1 MKAQILKIAGV
12 KSEKEFYKK
21 YKTEADFMKVHGK
34 EFKKA
39 QQGINMNTQ
48 GDTNKN
54 GIPDYLEYTPTPG
67 PNQFIQGN
75 NTIGSFATGNVPP
88 QYSGSMFKPTQIPEV
103 NYGMPGQNKFGKPSQ
118 DWETPGAIPA
128 GLPKAQPYDY
138 MQANNQAITGQ
149 PKTTGTSSDALGGI
163 SNQTIASSI
172 SSIPEIFNAFA
183 AQKKQKQSLEQQ
195 NKLLGLFET
204 LSQSTD
210 VNAPY
215 QKNILDSP
223 ENYAQSTNMFYPSQ
237 GTGYDILRGVGR
249 DGATIRKAQS
259 GENIENRPGSIMGRE
274 PMIPEV
280 GVEMPIQEKPS
291 NFDSK
296 SARDNWVQKTGLPW
310 SEAKRLGYTS
320 GSAKDNTKLL
330 SELNDP
336 RFKKENLRNTPPKN
350 NSQSRIPVQ
359 HRETP
364 TGKLTPI
371 KKPIQSYEDFF
382 KGKSKYKGNNAT
394 LSTNKKTQTQR
405 EEEVKRSQAKYDDY
419 LLGER
424 PLYYMA
430 NPSKAFGDFKSM
442 LNPSGTRE
450 DETSESFRKEVMANR
465 YNPTLS
471 NKQRLINNT
480 KMGLKQVPKA
490 AANLAT
496 VLSATPYT
504 TLEQMPIGIGE
515 AAAQNMGSRAAGY
528 VGQGATR
535 IGTGAAKQLGTGFVP
550 NFVMYKDGGYIP
562 TAQDGINNFGPDY
575 DLYSDGG
582 YEPLNDSNNDSNN
595 IKQYANGGV
604 TGNPIY
610 GAASGVIGNEFNN
623 SAGYQ
628 AGAAAAPYADMIL
641 PGSGLALQMLG
652 GGLDQAF
659 GDAGKIKKLTRQN
672 TGIEDRIKKNSMWR
686 NPQYSAN
693 MQEGGY
699 MNPEYNPQLITMF
712 GDHDSEDFADYAHK
726 YRSGG
731 HLKDNEYTPVSNRG
745 LEIYAEGGEVT
756 SYNLGE
762 TQVESGGY
770 LKPISF
776 NPHNAGTGWTSEI
789 QGQYHHD
796 YDSKLGHS
804 GVIFNHGGNQ
814 VEAEKGELLRQV
826 QEGDSIEGGQSE
838 LSANITGNL
847 ELQPIF
853 DDADPKYKPYYGMK
867 IKNAHKVIADKDK
880 KLNLKQI
887 KIDNEIAQLNP
898 KDKLKQSSLTMMKKG
913 IDEQYKTN
921 AEAADYITNHQTKV
935 NDLVDQLSKL
945 NGVEYSHEK
954 FAKKGILSDVL
965 AKGEISQAARNGKTI
980 KAQAGTYS
988 TKGTLPGSIDYNIP
1002 DVAGDIFK
1010 GSNYETQW
1018 GTKRDKA
1025 FSDPTIAKQ
1034 LITDIENYSGQDAED
1049 VKTTLAK
1056 EKTMSGKIAKA
1067 YELASDKKVGP
1078 YHTILNSII
1087 DKNTKPE
1094 AAITSVPTSTTNT
1107 TDDTTELEPIEE
1119 TKKGFPWLGAATSL
1133 IRGMQPAFNM
1143 PLGNQNNPELYA
1155 LANNRVKGFAV
1166 NKTYDMLKT
1175 PAKYSADKDR
1185 NAVLSQAREAVK
1197 NSGNNP
1203 AAQSAIMAS
1212 VADAMNQIGS
1222 KEQEINQQGYQGV
1235 YNDNIA
1241 TVNQNRNRNA
1251 ALDMDAQ
1258 LKMLQAESNTDART
1272 LSALTSLYGKEAANK
1287 RENIEYNVGMA
1298 EHPDF
1303 TFGPDGR
1310 IIKLPRYIDFDTS
1323 GKGVASGSKNKGLA
1337 SGKGFSYDDSG
1348 NIIGVHSLGKENNA
1362 RDGKT
1367 IKKKNINGN
1376 IVKAF
1381 KNL

>member
-1 MKAQILKIAGV
+1 MKAKMLKIAGV
-12 KSEKEFYKK
+12 KSEAAFYKK
-21 YKTEADFMKVHGK
+21 FPNQEAFMKVHGK

-39 QQGINMNTQ
+39 QMSNSIDKAQTGFTQ
-48 GDTNKN
+48 GFGMNPQSQYQNTFSPNN
-54 GIPDYLEYTPTPG
+54 NFVPGNYNVSTPNINPMSG
-67 PNQFIQGN
+67 FQNADP
-75 NTIGSFATGNVPP
+75 FAM
-88 QYSGSMFKPTQIPEV
+88 Q
-103 NYGMPGQNKFGKPSQ
+103 NYGQQFANQNP
-118 DWETPGAIPA
+118 
-128 GLPKAQPYDY
+128 LPQ
-138 MQANNQAITGQ
+138 QGTGQ
-149 PKTTGTSSDALGGI
+149 ISNSVFGENKALTGGLGGKDYSAKGSGI
-163 SNQTIASSI
+163 SNQAIASSI
-172 SSIPEIFNAFA
+172 SSIPGIFNAFA

-249 DGATIRKAQS
+249 DGATIRKAQ
-259 GENIENRPGSIMGRE
+259 
-274 PMIPEV
+274 
-280 GVEMPIQEKPS
+280 
-291 NFDSK
+291 
-296 SARDNWVQKTGLPW
+296 
-310 SEAKRLGYTS
+310 
-320 GSAKDNTKLL
+320 
-330 SELNDP
+330 
-336 RFKKENLRNTPPKN
+336 
-350 NSQSRIPVQ
+350 
-359 HRETP
+359 
-364 TGKLTPI
+364 
-371 KKPIQSYEDFF
+371 
-382 KGKSKYKGNNAT
+382 
-394 LSTNKKTQTQR
+394 
-405 EEEVKRSQAKYDDY
+405 
-419 LLGER
+419 
-424 PLYYMA
+424 
-430 NPSKAFGDFKSM
+430 
-442 LNPSGTRE
+442 
-450 DETSESFRKEVMANR
+450 
-465 YNPTLS
+465 
-471 NKQRLINNT
+471 
-480 KMGLKQVPKA
+480 
-490 AANLAT
+490 
-496 VLSATPYT
+496 
-504 TLEQMPIGIGE
+504 
-515 AAAQNMGSRAAGY
+515 
-528 VGQGATR
+528 
-535 IGTGAAKQLGTGFVP
+535 
-550 NFVMYKDGGYIP
+550 
-562 TAQDGINNFGPDY
+562 DGINNFGPDY
-575 DLYSDGG
+575 DLYSD
-582 YEPLNDSNNDSNN
+582 N

-628 AGAAAAPYADMIL
+628 AGAAVAPYADMIL

-659 GDAGKIKKLTRQN
+659 GDAGDINNLTRQN

-731 HLKDNEYTPVSNRG
+731 HLKDDKYTPVSNKG
-745 LEIYAEGGEVT
+745 LEIYAEGGELKTHWGGEVEPV
-756 SYNLGE
+756 SYNPYSE
-762 TQVESGGY
+762 
-770 LKPISF
+770 
-776 NPHNAGTGWTSEI
+776 GTGLTYNAYGNSHFEKDGQGRTGIGLEVLQNGGTST
-789 QGQYHHD
+789 G
-796 YDSKLGHS
+796 
-804 GVIFNHGGNQ
+804 
-814 VEAEKGELLRQV
+814 EADIEMEKGEPIV
-826 QEGDSIEGGQSE
+826 GNVIY
-838 LSANITGNL
+838 GNL
-847 ELQPIF
+847 NVNEDLLKDFQLPE
-853 DDADPKYKPYYGMK
+853 KYAKQK
-867 IKNAHKVIADKDK
+867 VKNVVNKMIVPLEQKYTAQLENIVIDNSSDNSKFGPLEKKTKEIK
-880 KLNLKQI
+880 KLG
-887 KIDNEIAQLNP
+887 LNM
-898 KDKLKQSSLTMMKKG
+898 KLKKLAEDKENLAAYQDHVHKTTDFLTNLLGK
-913 IDEQYKTN
+913 EVSQ
-921 AEAADYITNHQTKV
+921 
-935 NDLVDQLSKL
+935 
-945 NGVEYSHEK
+945 EK
-954 FAKKGILSDVL
+954 FAKNGEVSHTL

-1002 DVAGDIFK
+1002 DVAEDIFK

-1094 AAITSVPTSTTNT
+1094 AAITSVPTSTANT

-1143 PLGNQNNPELYA
+1143 PLGNQINPELYA

-1241 TVNQNRNRNA
+1241 TVNQNKNRNA

-1323 GKGVASGSKNKGLA
+1323 GKNATASSSKKQTA
-1337 SGKGFSYDDSG
+1337 PEGFEYLYDSSG
-1348 NIIGVHSLGKENNA
+1348 NVKTMKSKKEDGVA

>member
-1 MKAQILKIAGV
+1 MKAKMLKIAGV
-12 KSEKEFYKK
+12 KTESAFYKK
-21 YKTEADFMKVHGK
+21 YPTQAAFMKVHGK

-39 QQGINMNTQ
+39 QQGVNMNTQ

-54 GIPDYLEYTPTPG
+54 GIPDYLEYTPNQSFG
-67 PNQFIQGN
+67 PQNQWKFGN
-75 NTIGSFATGNVPP
+75 NMSNTSSFGAPTAGQMAGNTFQPSP
-88 QYSGSMFKPTQIPEV
+88 DPFAMQ
-103 NYGMPGQNKFGKPSQ
+103 NYGQQWGQQNP
-118 DWETPGAIPA
+118 
-128 GLPKAQPYDY
+128 LPQ
-138 MQANNQAITGQ
+138 QGTGQ
-149 PKTTGTSSDALGGI
+149 ISNSVFGENKAVTGGLGGKDYNGKGSGI
-163 SNQTIASSI
+163 SNQAIASSI

-183 AQKKQKQSLEQQ
+183 SQEKQKESLEQQ

-210 VNAPY
+210 RNAPY

-249 DGATIRKAQS
+249 DGATIRKAQ
-259 GENIENRPGSIMGRE
+259 
-274 PMIPEV
+274 
-280 GVEMPIQEKPS
+280 
-291 NFDSK
+291 
-296 SARDNWVQKTGLPW
+296 
-310 SEAKRLGYTS
+310 
-320 GSAKDNTKLL
+320 
-330 SELNDP
+330 
-336 RFKKENLRNTPPKN
+336 
-350 NSQSRIPVQ
+350 
-359 HRETP
+359 
-364 TGKLTPI
+364 
-371 KKPIQSYEDFF
+371 
-382 KGKSKYKGNNAT
+382 
-394 LSTNKKTQTQR
+394 
-405 EEEVKRSQAKYDDY
+405 
-419 LLGER
+419 
-424 PLYYMA
+424 
-430 NPSKAFGDFKSM
+430 
-442 LNPSGTRE
+442 
-450 DETSESFRKEVMANR
+450 
-465 YNPTLS
+465 
-471 NKQRLINNT
+471 
-480 KMGLKQVPKA
+480 
-490 AANLAT
+490 
-496 VLSATPYT
+496 
-504 TLEQMPIGIGE
+504 
-515 AAAQNMGSRAAGY
+515 
-528 VGQGATR
+528 
-535 IGTGAAKQLGTGFVP
+535 
-550 NFVMYKDGGYIP
+550 
-562 TAQDGINNFGPDY
+562 DGINNFGPDY

-582 YEPLNDSNNDSNN
+582 YDSDKV
-595 IKQYANGGV
+595 KQYANGGV

-610 GAASGVIGNEFNN
+610 GAASGVIGSQFNN

-628 AGAAAAPYADMIL
+628 AGAAVAPYADMVL
-641 PGSGLALQMLG
+641 PGSGLALEMLG
-652 GGLDQAF
+652 GGLDQAV
-659 GDAGKIKKLTRQN
+659 GDAGDIKKLTDSN
-672 TGIEDRIKKNSMWR
+672 AGIEDRIKKNSMWR

-731 HLKDNEYTPVSNRG
+731 HLKEYTPASERAM
-745 LEIYAEGGEVT
+745 ETYADGGEVT

-762 TQVESGGY
+762 TQVESGGS

-776 NPHNAGTGWTSEI
+776 NPHNDGTGWTSEI
-789 QGQYHHD
+789 QGQYHSD
-796 YDSKLGHS
+796 YNPQLGHS

-826 QEGDSIEGGQSE
+826 KEGDSIEGGQGE

-853 DDADPKYKPYYGMK
+853 GDADPKYKPYYGMK

-887 KIDNEIAQLNP
+887 KIDNEIAQLDP
-898 KDKLKQSSLTMMKKG
+898 KNKLYKSSLTMMKKG
-913 IDEQYKTN
+913 IDDQYKAN

-954 FAKKGILSDVL
+954 FAKKGILSDIL

-980 KAQAGTYS
+980 KAQ
-988 TKGTLPGSIDYNIP
+988 PG
-1002 DVAGDIFK
+1002 V
-1010 GSNYETQW
+1010 
-1018 GTKRDKA
+1018 
-1025 FSDPTIAKQ
+1025 
-1034 LITDIENYSGQDAED
+1034 
-1049 VKTTLAK
+1049 TT
-1056 EKTMSGKIAKA
+1056 S
-1067 YELASDKKVGP
+1067 
-1078 YHTILNSII
+1078 
-1087 DKNTKPE
+1087 
-1094 AAITSVPTSTTNT
+1094 
-1107 TDDTTELEPIEE
+1107 TDDTNYTSKYGITPWKGNVSKGNKYGKATASGFSEKQWDEVADKLGFKGKGNKEFEEFLMSDPRSAPLIKARHQNLYGKDPWIDEEHFGYGWSANQLLSPPASETPPAPVVTKTDEDVESIEE
-1119 TKKGFPWLGAATSL
+1119 TPKKGFPWGATAASL
-1133 IRGMQPAFNM
+1133 ARGLYPAFNM
-1143 PLGNQNNPELYA
+1143 PLGNQINPELYD

-1185 NAVLSQAREAVK
+1185 NAILSQAREAVK
-1197 NSGNNP
+1197 NAGNNP

-1212 VADAMNQIGS
+1212 VADAMNQVGS

-1241 TVNQNRNRNA
+1241 TVNQNKNRNA

-1323 GKGVASGSKNKGLA
+1323 GKNATASSSKKQTA
-1337 SGKGFSYDDSG
+1337 PEGFEYLYDSSG
-1348 NIIGVHSLGKENNA
+1348 NVKTMKSKKEDGVA